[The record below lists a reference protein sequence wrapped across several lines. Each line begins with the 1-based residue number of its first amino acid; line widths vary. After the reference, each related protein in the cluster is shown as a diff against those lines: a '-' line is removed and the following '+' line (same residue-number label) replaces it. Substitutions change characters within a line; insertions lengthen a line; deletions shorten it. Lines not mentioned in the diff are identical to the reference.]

1 MWWAMESKRD
11 KERSEG
17 SGKLV
22 YEGKAEDGPAKMN
35 AEWQSN
41 WVSRLEWIGGGGPV
55 FTMKC
60 VLFAVMFI
68 CLFTSCP
75 ES

>member
-1 MWWAMESKRD
+1 MESKQD

-17 SGKLV
+17 SRKLV

-41 WVSRLEWIGGGGPV
+41 
-55 FTMKC
+55 
-60 VLFAVMFI
+60 
-68 CLFTSCP
+68 
-75 ES
+75 